1 MERMAVQAQTL
12 IIDVALAG
20 LAFAVAFFINPIQ
33 PELGLGQP
41 GALDFFQLSGLYA
54 GIAGVFAMMF
64 RRELSPWRYVSITDA
79 LVLARGAVLTAV
91 VFLLAVFVLDR
102 AEGVPRYTLVL
113 APLFQMMASMGVEN
127 PVPARTTSSSGLA
140 MARTALSWPTASR
153 ARS

>member
-102 AEGVPRYTLVL
+102 A
-113 APLFQMMASMGVEN
+113 
-127 PVPARTTSSSGLA
+127 
-140 MARTALSWPTASR
+140 
-153 ARS
+153 